1 MAIPARML
9 APDFAGG
16 FFADDPFHGASSC
29 RAPIPRRTR
38 ALWIVPLLLMGS
50 IMLDLEV
57 VGSREALGAGYD
69 RPAKN
74 PRQSRSV
81 VIAQHGIVAASQP
94 LAAQAGLD
102 ILKSGGNA
110 ADAAIATSAMLGL
123 VEPMSSGI
131 GGDVFVI
138 YWDNKTQKLYG
149 LNGSGRSPYRLTREV
164 FREKG
169 LSSIPGH
176 GLLCWSVPG
185 CVAGWEDLRARFG
198 KKSMAEILNP
208 AIEYAEDGFPV
219 SEIIA
224 GYWRGAAVAF
234 LNWPDSAQTYLIDG
248 RAPAEGELF
257 RNPRLA
263 ASYRAIAK
271 DGPAAFYTGPIGQK
285 IVSFSDAHG
294 GYLSL
299 KDLADHHSDWV
310 EPVSTNY
317 RGYDVWELPPNGQ
330 GIAALQILNLIEPY
344 DVRKMGRGSADW
356 FHLFVEAKK
365 LAFADRAKFYADP
378 AFGKLPTAELISK
391 PYAARRRKLLSM
403 DVAAA
408 DVPPGD
414 PVLAHGDTVYL
425 SVVDKDRNCC
435 SFIQSNFGGFGSF
448 VVPGDVGF
456 VMQNRGELFALDDHH
471 LNRLEPHK
479 RPFHTIIPA
488 MVTKEG
494 KPWFCFGVM
503 GGDMQAQGHVQIL
516 VDLID
521 FDMNV
526 QEAGDE
532 ARVRHDGSA
541 EPTGAPAEPN
551 GGRVFVEPDVPD
563 DVVAALVK
571 KGHKVARARGG
582 GFGGYQGILIDR
594 KNGVLRGA
602 TEPRKDGCAVG
613 Y

>member
-1 MAIPARML
+1 MTNSAWIAV
-9 APDFAGG
+9 
-16 FFADDPFHGASSC
+16 
-29 RAPIPRRTR
+29 
-38 ALWIVPLLLMGS
+38 ALSLGS
-50 IMLDLEV
+50 IAL
-57 VGSREALGAGYD
+57 VGGAMGPRQALAAPYD
-69 RPAKN
+69 RPIGN

-81 VIAQHGIVAASQP
+81 VVAQHGIVAASVP
-94 LAAQAGLD
+94 LAAQVGLD

-110 ADAAIATSAMLGL
+110 ADAAIATNAMLGL
-123 VEPMSSGI
+123 TEPMSCGI

-149 LNGSGRSPYRLTREV
+149 LNGSGRSPYKLTRDV
-164 FREKG
+164 FKQKG
-169 LSSIPGH
+169 LTSIPGR
-176 GLLCWSVPG
+176 GVLCWSVPG

-198 KKSMAEILNP
+198 TKSMAEILAP
-208 AIEYAEDGFPV
+208 AIDYAENGFPV
-219 SEIIA
+219 CELISA
-224 GYWRGAAVAF
+224 YWRSAAGA
-234 LNWPDSAQTYLIDG
+234 LKKSPGMGKTYLIDG
-248 RAPAEGELF
+248 RGPEAGEIF
-257 RNPRLA
+257 RNPYLA

-271 DGPAAFYTGPIGQK
+271 DGPDAFYKGPIAQQ
-285 IVSFSDAHG
+285 IVSYSDAHG
-294 GYLSL
+294 GYMSL

-356 FHLFVEAKK
+356 LHLFTEAKK

-378 AFGKLPTAELISK
+378 AFGKLPTKELISK
-391 PYAARRRKLLSM
+391 AYAAKRGKLLSM
-403 DVAAA
+403 HAAA
-408 DVPPGD
+408 KNVGPGN
-414 PVLAHGDTVYL
+414 PLLEHGDTVYL

-435 SFIQSNFGGFGSF
+435 SFIQSNFAGFGSF
-448 VVPGDVGF
+448 VVPGDAGF
-456 VMQNRGELFALDDHH
+456 VMQNRGQLFALDDDH

-488 MVTKEG
+488 MVTKDG

-503 GGDMQAQGHVQIL
+503 GGDMQAQGHVQVL

-521 FDMNV
+521 FDMNA

-541 EPTGAPAEPN
+541 TPTGARAEPN
-551 GGRVFVEPDVPD
+551 GGRLLIEPAVPAE
-563 DVVAALVK
+563 VVAALKK
-571 KGHKVARARGG
+571 KGHNVMRARGG
-582 GFGGYQGILIDR
+582 GFGGYQGILIDW
-594 KNGVLRGA
+594 KHGTLHGA
-602 TEPRKDGCAVG
+602 SEPRKDGCATG